1 MELISTGIVKRF
13 IDALK
18 GETFVHDVFPSFI
31 ESFTSLVKSSLNAE
45 IFRSLALFITY
56 ALHRPTASASRTPM
70 SRHGAIST
78 RPVLTSATPKGPTL
92 TTSMDNTQ
100 SPNSLLTKQQVGT
113 SILEMYA
120 ELLCEKGSTAN
131 LKKFARTVTNKVC
144 CHLSTIL

>member
-1 MELISTGIVKRF
+1 MSLGIVKRF

-18 GETFVHDVFPSFI
+18 GETFDHDVFPSFI
-31 ESFTSLVKSSLNAE
+31 ESFKSLVKSSLNAE

-56 ALHRPTASASRTPM
+56 ALHKPTPSASRTPM
-70 SRHGAIST
+70 SRHGAVLT
-78 RPVLTSATPKGPTL
+78 RPILTSAMPKRPTL
-92 TTSMDNTQ
+92 TTSVDSKQ

-120 ELLCEKGSTAN
+120 ELLCEKGSTAD

-144 CHLSTIL
+144 HYLSTIL